1 MGGTDGAEGATNL
14 ELNPDL
20 WVVSAAGG
28 LSDLPKRRLLDP
40 LLVTGR
46 GGGDIYTRME
56 GGGGFPKCSAG
67 MWSLVVGIDAAW
79 FTIKTSGLE
88 SFFSAF

>member
-1 MGGTDGAEGATNL
+1 MEGWEVETVQRGATNL

-28 LSDLPKRRLLDP
+28 LSDLPKRRLLDL

-46 GGGDIYTRME
+46 GGGDIYKD
-56 GGGGFPKCSAG
+56 GGGGGVS
-67 MWSLVVGIDAAW
+67 
-79 FTIKTSGLE
+79 
-88 SFFSAF
+88 

>member
-1 MGGTDGAEGATNL
+1 MREWRGCKDGGMGGTDGAEGATNL

-28 LSDLPKRRLLDP
+28 LSDLPKRRLLDL

-46 GGGDIYTRME
+46 GGGDIYKD
-56 GGGGFPKCSAG
+56 GGERGFP
-67 MWSLVVGIDAAW
+67 
-79 FTIKTSGLE
+79 
-88 SFFSAF
+88 

>member
-28 LSDLPKRRLLDP
+28 LSDLPKQHLSDLV
-40 LLVTGR
+40 LVTGGR
-46 GGGDIYTRME
+46 GDIYKDGEER
-56 GGGGFPKCSAG
+56 GFP
-67 MWSLVVGIDAAW
+67 
-79 FTIKTSGLE
+79 
-88 SFFSAF
+88 